1 MIIKEI
7 FIIYIYKMDIF
18 RDLKNKNFDYSNKI
32 NTNKYTQSENK
43 ISNKQSHT
51 INNINSQITNSII
64 EQVDVK
70 ETDNAVINNVINESI
85 NHAVD
90 NECVKYTKQE
100 QSKKYKT
107 VYELILSIKDPKYN
121 ILEEKEKDT
130 YSKEEKLKLCSLI
143 DYEYEN
149 YNFNKKMLSKSL
161 ICSNLQ
167 KLKDNYLSLI
177 LFYNEYF
184 KINLVIFRQNN
195 YYRTGLKNYDNV
207 YVTFN
212 KGKWSILTNL
222 NDNIVFSCMLSE
234 LNTCIDCDV
243 KSNFIY
249 NQYLKAISHY
259 KLDQLVEIANGLN
272 IELKNNNKKKTK
284 KELYEEINFNKL

>member
-1 MIIKEI
+1 
-7 FIIYIYKMDIF
+7 MDIF
-18 RDLKNKNFDYSNKI
+18 RDLKNKNFDYSSKI
-32 NTNKYTQSENK
+32 NTNKYTQSENT
-43 ISNKQSHT
+43 ISTKKDKSKSD
-51 INNINSQITNSII
+51 NNFSSI
-64 EQVDVK
+64 
-70 ETDNAVINNVINESI
+70 
-85 NHAVD
+85 
-90 NECVKYTKQE
+90 
-100 QSKKYKT
+100 
-107 VYELILSIKDPKYN
+107 YELILSIKDPKYN

-143 DYEYEN
+143 DSEYDN
-149 YNFNKKMLSKSL
+149 YNFNKKVLSKSL

-167 KLKDNYLSLI
+167 KLKDNYLSLV

-207 YVTFN
+207 YITFN

-222 NDNIVFSCMLSE
+222 NENIVFSSVLSE
-234 LNTCIDCDV
+234 LNTIIDYDI

-249 NQYLKAISHY
+249 NQYLKAISNY
-259 KLDQLVEIANGLN
+259 KLDQLVDIAKELN

-284 KELYEEINFNKL
+284 KELYEEINFTKL

>member
-1 MIIKEI
+1 
-7 FIIYIYKMDIF
+7 MDIF

-64 EQVDVK
+64 EQVYVK
-70 ETDNAVINNVINESI
+70 ETYNAVINNVINEPIQLVNESI
-85 NHAVD
+85 QHAVD

-143 DYEYEN
+143 DSEYDN

-222 NDNIVFSCMLSE
+222 KDNIVFSCMLSE
-234 LNTCIDCDV
+234 LNTSIDCDV